1 MLTIMQLI
9 HYSLKQRVQCALCCS
24 LSSALGHVAL
34 PLVMLCWLLSS
45 AVEVG
50 AQVNTNRMMQVGRNA
65 LYFEDYV
72 LSIQYFNRVIIV
84 KPYLSEPYYYRAI
97 AKYYLDDLRGCASD
111 CDVALEINPFLV
123 DAYNLRGIAH
133 LRLDKPDLAKQ
144 DFEKGLELEPENPNM
159 LMNAGVACINLKEF
173 DHAIGLYDKL
183 LQRDSRNVQAM
194 LYRGVALVE
203 RGDTTLALT
212 QFEKAVAVNAYS
224 VNAITYLAMM
234 QYQLK
239 LYSQALDNY
248 NKLAEL
254 RPQDP
259 FVFINRAITR
269 YNLDDLR
276 GCMSDL
282 DQALRLDP
290 KSKMAYQ
297 NRGILRA
304 ESGDLNNAADDFS
317 HALALDPSD
326 DITLFNRAN
335 VYLQLGEAANALQD
349 FNIIIAKHPDFGPA
363 YQQRAVAK
371 RQLGDNKGAEIDYL
385 TAMNFE
391 QEKVKR
397 GLKNAQD
404 AQDAQPDKDGNKKES
419 SANEPKRSSRS
430 KNDNDMRKYDQM
442 VVVADFGDNDDK
454 LSQGTPETIRGR
466 VQDRDIVIDLEP
478 PFALTFFAADTLLP
492 NAPYFSPSAQSFNA
506 SRMVDEKLVVANRE
520 VTDREASARV
530 FGMIANVN
538 QNLDADPHNGQLY
551 LLRGTLQ
558 AMVMNYT
565 SAITDLS
572 ACLIQSPTDVNA
584 LFNRAAARYKM
595 VETMRDLDAETNPQ
609 LDGDLMSNSTPMP
622 NLKKEVTVLDYDL
635 ILKDLDRVLE
645 LEPDNEFAYFNKS
658 LVYCQRKDM
667 DMAVE
672 MLTQSLKLNPQLAE
686 AYFNRGVIRIYL
698 GHEDE
703 GVQDLSRAGELGMF
717 KAYNVIKRYANNE

>member
-1 MLTIMQLI
+1 MRLI

-259 FVFINRAITR
+259 FVFIN
-269 YNLDDLR
+269 
-276 GCMSDL
+276 
-282 DQALRLDP
+282 
-290 KSKMAYQ
+290 
-297 NRGILRA
+297 
-304 ESGDLNNAADDFS
+304 
-317 HALALDPSD
+317 
-326 DITLFNRAN
+326 
-335 VYLQLGEAANALQD
+335 
-349 FNIIIAKHPDFGPA
+349 
-363 YQQRAVAK
+363 
-371 RQLGDNKGAEIDYL
+371 
-385 TAMNFE
+385 
-391 QEKVKR
+391 
-397 GLKNAQD
+397 
-404 AQDAQPDKDGNKKES
+404 
-419 SANEPKRSSRS
+419 
-430 KNDNDMRKYDQM
+430 
-442 VVVADFGDNDDK
+442 
-454 LSQGTPETIRGR
+454 LS
-466 VQDRDIVIDLEP
+466 
-478 PFALTFFAADTLLP
+478 
-492 NAPYFSPSAQSFNA
+492 
-506 SRMVDEKLVVANRE
+506 
-520 VTDREASARV
+520 
-530 FGMIANVN
+530 
-538 QNLDADPHNGQLY
+538 
-551 LLRGTLQ
+551 
-558 AMVMNYT
+558 
-565 SAITDLS
+565 
-572 ACLIQSPTDVNA
+572 LIH
-584 LFNRAAARYKM
+584 
-595 VETMRDLDAETNPQ
+595 
-609 LDGDLMSNSTPMP
+609 
-622 NLKKEVTVLDYDL
+622 
-635 ILKDLDRVLE
+635 I
-645 LEPDNEFAYFNKS
+645 
-658 LVYCQRKDM
+658 
-667 DMAVE
+667 
-672 MLTQSLKLNPQLAE
+672 
-686 AYFNRGVIRIYL
+686 
-698 GHEDE
+698 
-703 GVQDLSRAGELGMF
+703 
-717 KAYNVIKRYANNE
+717 